1 MSDNFLDM
9 FSGDAFTMQ
18 SLSAAINEVD
28 HIPGRAGQLV
38 FSDPEVLKPVSTLSA
53 VIEREGEDLKLIQT
67 TARGAPAEKLIVD
80 KRSMIHLDIPHIQLE
95 DTITADAVQN
105 VREFG
110 TSNQL
115 STVESV
121 VAKRLAKIAHRLD
134 YTLEFHRLGALLG
147 IIRDADGSVLTDIY
161 SAFGYLNSLG
171 VAGPETFA
179 FDLDNPAADVRIK
192 AQDVVRYMRRHAKTV
207 LPKEALPWAFC
218 GDNFFDK
225 LISHA
230 DVKDAWKGT
239 DNAAALLGGN
249 YAFGVFE
256 YGGIIWENYQGSD
269 DGSTIAVDPDE
280 ARFFWANAPELYSES
295 YAPADYIETVNTP
308 GLPRYAKIAVDP
320 KFQKFVE
327 LEAQTNPL
335 PLCLRPAT
343 LCKGVITL

>member
-1 MSDNFLDM
+1 MDNFTDL

-38 FSDPEVLKPVSTLSA
+38 FASQDVLKPVNTLSV
-53 VIEREGEDLKLIQT
+53 VIERVGEDLKLIQT
-67 TARGAPAEKLIVD
+67 TARGAPAEKLLGD
-80 KRSMIHLDIPHIQLE
+80 KRSMISLDIPHIQLE
-95 DTITADAVQN
+95 DTIYADSVQN
-105 VREFG
+105 VRQFG

-115 STVESV
+115 TTVESAV
-121 VAKRLAKIAHRLD
+121 NKSLTKIAHRLD
-134 YTLEFHRLGALLG
+134 FTLEHHRLGAVLG
-147 IIRDADGSVLTDIY
+147 VIRDADGSVLTDIY

-171 VAGPETFA
+171 FAAPEPFN
-179 FDLDNPAADVRIK
+179 FDLNNPAVDVRLK
-192 AQDVVRYMRRHAKTV
+192 AQDVTRYMRRHAKTI
-207 LPKEALPWAFC
+207 LPRDALPWAFC

-230 DVKDAWKGT
+230 DVKDAYRGS
-239 DNAAALLGGN
+239 DNAAAVLGGN

-256 YGGIIWENYQGSD
+256 HGGIVWENYQGSD
-269 DGSTIAVDPDE
+269 DNSTIAVDPNE
-280 ARFFWANAPELYSES
+280 CRFFFANAPELYSES

-343 LCKGVITL
+343 LCKGTIS